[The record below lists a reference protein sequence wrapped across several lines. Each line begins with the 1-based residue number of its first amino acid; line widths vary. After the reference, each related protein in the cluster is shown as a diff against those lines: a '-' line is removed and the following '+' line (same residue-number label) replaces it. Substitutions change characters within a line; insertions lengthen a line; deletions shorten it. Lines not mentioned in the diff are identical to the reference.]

1 MIEIKSEIS
10 NKPQTAFLNKKGW
23 ITFVPLVFFKV
34 PFFFSQVAK
43 AIITRSPI
51 NINIWWSRWFRKYNL
66 EIGKRKIQKSYQG

>member
-1 MIEIKSEIS
+1 MIKIKSEIS

-23 ITFVPLVFFKV
+23 ITFVLLVFFKV
-34 PFFFSQVAK
+34 LPAPPQIAK

-66 EIGKRKIQKSYQG
+66 EIERRKIQKSYQG